1 MTDYL
6 EGIAAFEAAG
16 GRFSLE
22 DGHVRVTYPKARQ
35 EALMPVLTVLRAH
48 RVDVERLILDRVG
61 IHSAQHPSAQGE
73 GAEIHSADAFA
84 SYTGRMNETEAKPA
98 ETGSRRGSQPRPE
111 PSARYPTKDI
121 ELALRVIACLKA
133 PLAHQSFT
141 ASELAERLH
150 GRGYTLDHVI
160 EIYRVCGLLC
170 EARILV
176 PGRDRYG
183 YQLSC

>member
-61 IHSAQHPSAQGE
+61 IHSAAASVSAG
-73 GAEIHSADAFA
+73 
-84 SYTGRMNETEAKPA
+84 
-98 ETGSRRGSQPRPE
+98 
-111 PSARYPTKDI
+111 
-121 ELALRVIACLKA
+121 
-133 PLAHQSFT
+133 
-141 ASELAERLH
+141 
-150 GRGYTLDHVI
+150 GRGRNSFCRCFYI
-160 EIYRVCGLLC
+160 IYRQN
-170 EARILV
+170 E
-176 PGRDRYG
+176 
-183 YQLSC
+183 

>member
-1 MTDYL
+1 
-6 EGIAAFEAAG
+6 
-16 GRFSLE
+16 
-22 DGHVRVTYPKARQ
+22 
-35 EALMPVLTVLRAH
+35 
-48 RVDVERLILDRVG
+48 
-61 IHSAQHPSAQGE
+61 
-73 GAEIHSADAFA
+73 
-84 SYTGRMNETEAKPA
+84 MNETEAKPA
-98 ETGSRRGSQPRPE
+98 ETGSCRGSQPRPE

-133 PLAHQSFT
+133 PPAHQSFT

-183 YQLSC
+183 YRLSC